1 MADRI
6 FAGVL
11 LLVALGYAFIAFT
24 VIEAPFQYDPV
35 GPEGWPR
42 LLGVAA
48 ILCTTYIVLRPDI
61 ASMNVAPRTLVRLA
75 ILMVLLFGY
84 AAAFQPL
91 GFVFSTWIFC
101 SILAAILGAAP
112 VRAVVFGAAS
122 GILGYFI
129 CTVLLDLN
137 LPAGVLKPWL

>member
-11 LLVALGYAFIAFT
+11 LLVALGYTFIAFT
-24 VIEAPFQYDPV
+24 VIRAPIQYDPV

-42 LLGVAA
+42 LLGLFA
-48 ILCTTYIVLRPDI
+48 ILCTGYLVIRPDI
-61 ASMNVAPRTLVRLA
+61 GGFGTSRATLVRLA
-75 ILMVLLFGY
+75 ILIVLLFAY

-91 GFVFSTWIFC
+91 GFVLSTWAFC
-101 SILAAILGAAP
+101 TALAMILGATFA
-112 VRAVVFGAAS
+112 RALVFGAAS
-122 GILGYFI
+122 GILGYLV

-137 LPAGVLKPWL
+137 LPAGILKPWL

>member
-11 LLVALGYAFIAFT
+11 LLIALGYTFIAFT
-24 VIEAPFQYDPV
+24 VIKAPFQYDPV

-42 LLGVAA
+42 LLGLVA
-48 ILCTTYIVLRPDI
+48 ILCTGYIVVRPDI
-61 ASMNVAPRTLVRLA
+61 ASMNITPRTLARLV
-75 ILMVLLFGY
+75 ILVVLLFAY

-91 GFVFSTWIFC
+91 GFIFSTWIFC
-101 SILAAILGAAP
+101 SVLGAILGATP

-122 GILGYFI
+122 GILGYII

-137 LPAGVLKPWL
+137 LPAGILKPWL

>member
-11 LLVALGYAFIAFT
+11 LLIALGYTFIAFT
-24 VIEAPFQYDPV
+24 VIKAPFQYDPV

-42 LLGVAA
+42 LLGLVA
-48 ILCTTYIVLRPDI
+48 ILCTGYIVVRPDI
-61 ASMNVAPRTLVRLA
+61 ASMNITPKTLMRLV
-75 ILMVLLFGY
+75 ILVVLLFAY

-101 SILAAILGAAP
+101 SVLGAILGATP

-122 GILGYFI
+122 GILGYII

-137 LPAGVLKPWL
+137 LPAGILKPWL

>member
-11 LLVALGYAFIAFT
+11 LLVALGYTFIAFT
-24 VIEAPFQYDPV
+24 VIKAPFQYDPV

-42 LLGVAA
+42 LLGIVA
-48 ILCTTYIVLRPDI
+48 ILCTGFIVLRPDV
-61 ASMNVAPRTLVRLA
+61 ASLNLNRATLVRLSVLVA
-75 ILMVLLFGY
+75 LLFAY
-84 AAAFQPL
+84 AAAYQPL
-91 GFVFSTWIFC
+91 GFIFSTWIFC
-101 SILAAILGAAP
+101 SVLAVILGAAP

-122 GILGYFI
+122 GILGYII

-137 LPAGVLKPWL
+137 LPAGILKTWL

>member
-11 LLVALGYAFIAFT
+11 LLVALGYTYIAFT
-24 VIEAPFQYDPV
+24 VIKAPFQYDPI

-42 LLGVAA
+42 LLGVMA
-48 ILCTTYIVLRPDI
+48 ILCTGYIVIRPDI
-61 ASMNVAPRTLVRLA
+61 ASMNLSLPTLGRLA
-75 ILMVLLFGY
+75 ILVVLLFAY

-91 GFVFSTWIFC
+91 GFVLSTLVFC
-101 SILAAILGAAP
+101 AILAVILGATP
-112 VRAVVFGAAS
+112 VKAVVFGVAS
-122 GILGYFI
+122 GVLGYFI

-137 LPAGVLKPWL
+137 LPAGILKPWL

>member
-11 LLVALGYAFIAFT
+11 LLIALGYTFIAFT
-24 VIEAPFQYDPV
+24 VIKAPFQYDPV

-42 LLGVAA
+42 LLGLVA
-48 ILCTTYIVLRPDI
+48 ILCTGYTVVRPDI
-61 ASMNVAPRTLVRLA
+61 ASMNITPRTLARLV
-75 ILMVLLFGY
+75 ILVVLLFAY

-91 GFVFSTWIFC
+91 GFIFSTWIFC
-101 SILAAILGAAP
+101 SVLGAILGATP

-122 GILGYFI
+122 GILGYII

-137 LPAGVLKPWL
+137 LPAGILKPWL

>member
-11 LLVALGYAFIAFT
+11 LLVALGYTFLAFT
-24 VIEAPFQYDPV
+24 AIRAPFQYDPI

-42 LLGVAA
+42 LLGIVA
-48 ILCTTYIVLRPDI
+48 ILCTGYIVLRPDVH
-61 ASMNVAPRTLVRLA
+61 SMGVNAATIGRLA
-75 ILMVLLFGY
+75 VLIGLLMAY

-91 GFVFSTWIFC
+91 GFILSTWAFC
-101 SILAAILGAAP
+101 TVLAVILGAQP
-112 VRAVVFGAAS
+112 VRAVVFGAAA
-122 GILGYFI
+122 GILGYVV

-137 LPAGVLKPWL
+137 LPAGILKPWL

>member
-11 LLVALGYAFIAFT
+11 LLVALGYAVIAFT
-24 VIEAPFQYDPV
+24 AIKAPFQYDPI

-42 LLGVAA
+42 LLAVAA
-48 ILCTTYIVLRPDI
+48 ILCAGYLVIRPDI
-61 ASMNVAPRTLVRLA
+61 ARFDVSRATLVRLA
-75 ILMVLLFGY
+75 VTLALLFAY

-91 GFVFSTWIFC
+91 GFVLSTWAFC
-101 SILAAILGAAP
+101 AALAALLGAAP
-112 VRAVVFGAAS
+112 LRALAFGAAS
-122 GILGYFI
+122 GILGYVV

-137 LPAGVLKPWL
+137 LPAGILKPWL

>member
-11 LLVALGYAFIAFT
+11 LLVALGYTFIAFT
-24 VIEAPFQYDPV
+24 GIKAPFQYDPI

-42 LLGVAA
+42 LLGIVA
-48 ILCTTYIVLRPDI
+48 ILCTGFIVARPDV
-61 ASMNVAPRTLVRLA
+61 ASMNVTAATLLRLTVLVA
-75 ILMVLLFGY
+75 LLFAY

-91 GFVFSTWIFC
+91 GFILSTWAFC
-101 SILAAILGAAP
+101 TVLAVILGGAP
-112 VRAVVFGAAS
+112 ARAVAFGAAA
-122 GILGYFI
+122 GILGYVV

-137 LPAGVLKPWL
+137 LPAGILKPWL

>member
-11 LLVALGYAFIAFT
+11 LLIALGYTFIAFT
-24 VIEAPFQYDPV
+24 VIKAPFQYDPI

-42 LLGVAA
+42 LLGIVA
-48 ILCTTYIVLRPDI
+48 ILCTGYLVLRPDI
-61 ASMNVAPRTLVRLA
+61 ARFGVTAGTLGRLT
-75 ILMVLLFGY
+75 ITVVLLFAY

-91 GFVFSTWIFC
+91 GFVLATWVFC
-101 SILAAILGAAP
+101 TVLAIILGAVP
-112 VRAVVFGAAS
+112 LRALVFGAAS
-122 GILGYFI
+122 GILGYVL

-137 LPAGVLKPWL
+137 LPAGILKPWL

>member
-11 LLVALGYAFIAFT
+11 LLIALGYTFIAFT
-24 VIEAPFQYDPV
+24 VIKAPFQYDPI

-42 LLGVAA
+42 LLGVVA
-48 ILCTTYIVLRPDI
+48 ILCSGYIVVRPDI
-61 ASMNVAPRTLVRLA
+61 ASMNITAKTLGRLA
-75 ILMVLLFGY
+75 VLVVLLFAY

-91 GFVFSTWIFC
+91 GFIFSTWIFC
-101 SILAAILGAAP
+101 SVLGAILGATP

-122 GILGYFI
+122 GILGYLL

-137 LPAGVLKPWL
+137 LPAGILKPWL

>member
-11 LLVALGYAFIAFT
+11 LLVALGYTYIAFT
-24 VIEAPFQYDPV
+24 VIKAPFQYDPI

-42 LLGVAA
+42 LLGVVA
-48 ILCTTYIVLRPDI
+48 ILCTAYIVIRPDI
-61 ASMNVAPRTLVRLA
+61 ASMNLSLPTLGRLGV
-75 ILMVLLFGY
+75 LVVLLFAY

-91 GFVFSTWIFC
+91 GFVLSTLVFC
-101 SILAAILGAAP
+101 AILAVILGATP
-112 VRAVVFGAAS
+112 VKALIFGAAS
-122 GILGYFI
+122 GVLGYFI

-137 LPAGVLKPWL
+137 LPAGILKSWL